1 MMKIRSLCLCL
12 ALAAAAAASWAAGGL
27 VAPASEAAWSGW
39 HARITVQ
46 TEALA
51 PLSLSLS
58 RLADSSGGGLR
69 RLQGLALL
77 GDYHFAQPWFGTF
90 RATSGLVIGTQS
102 GVPQFTSAAGQ
113 RLGLVVNSSGLSTP
127 LGGGGIEGSSAV
139 PYLGLGFSGLAGH
152 SRLSISADFG
162 LVAENSA
169 NAGDSGRALLG
180 NQGTERA
187 LRELRLS
194 PLLQIGVRYTF

>member
-12 ALAAAAAASWAAGGL
+12 ALAAAVAASWAAGGL

-51 PLSLSLS
+51 PLSLS
-58 RLADSSGGGLR
+58 RLADSSSGLR

-113 RLGLVVNSSGLSTP
+113 RLGLVVNSSGLPAP

-169 NAGDSGRALLG
+169 NAGGAGRALLG